1 MRKRVAILCALSSG
15 WLAACG
21 SPAPSPDEA
30 GPAPSELVVT
40 MAAACTGCHASPGG
54 AIANLSGYSESELLD
69 RLTRYSTDPEGT
81 TVMHRLARGYSETE
95 LAQLAAYLGGEKQ

>member
-21 SPAPSPDEA
+21 SPASTPDKA
-30 GPAPSELVVT
+30 APAPSEPVVT

-69 RLTRYSTDPEGT
+69 RLTRYRTEPDGT
-81 TVMHRLARGYSETE
+81 TVMHRLTRGYSEAE
-95 LAQLAAYLGGEKQ
+95 LDQIATYLGGETQ